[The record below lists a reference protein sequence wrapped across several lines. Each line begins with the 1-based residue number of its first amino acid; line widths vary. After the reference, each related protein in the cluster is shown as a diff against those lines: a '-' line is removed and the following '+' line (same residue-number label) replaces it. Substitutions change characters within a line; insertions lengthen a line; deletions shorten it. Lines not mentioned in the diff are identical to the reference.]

1 MVDRTNYIEIGKKL
15 QKEYEDNFRHIPDLL
30 NREALYNAFA
40 KKFLQKQQQEGI
52 FNKTA
57 DQLCQMIV
65 DMMNARI
72 KAKAKNLQAQAEAER
87 IDRNGN
93 DIFFTIRDGDY
104 AFNETWEKF
113 DAKGDLIP
121 ESVQQKFDP
130 KASGIMGTFFEAL
143 FLGKKAESSGLPDI
157 ENLLE
162 AKTSVDKIG
171 KGGMDVGDLTARF
184 NQGYIK
190 DAIDKTVDE
199 GFVRAFGFLKIIEKI
214 ANLIVIRT
222 EIDKEGS
229 DKNTEARKWI
239 KFTYLSAEIY
249 AKLNIEKIWAAYLLS
264 GTKGNEEAT
273 DGFYQVTKG
282 KIDVK
287 SEREYDYYPEGL
299 KGSGDWWQVKPGGKI
314 PRTDPRWFARVP
326 LTVKIRGADLHDG
339 KGIESTKLY
348 LDMKNLFDFPGG
360 KDAFRDAMHEI
371 EVEQLLWDSSPDAY
385 EWRRNNGLQP

>member
-1 MVDRTNYIEIGKKL
+1 VVARTDYIEIGKKL
-15 QKEYEDNFRHIPDLL
+15 QAEYESKFRNIPNLL
-30 NREALYNAFA
+30 DREALYNVFA
-40 KKFLQKQQQEGI
+40 KKFLIKQKQEGV
-52 FNKTA
+52 FDKTA
-57 DQLCQMIV
+57 NDLCQLVV

-72 KAKAKNLQAQAEAER
+72 KAKAKNLQAEAEAER

-93 DIFFTIRDGDY
+93 DIFFTIRNEDY

-121 ESVQQKFDP
+121 KSVQQKFDP

-157 ENLLE
+157 EDLLE
-162 AKTSVDKIG
+162 AKTSIDKVG
-171 KGGMDVGDLTARF
+171 KGEMDVGDLTARL

-199 GFVRAFGFLKIIEKI
+199 GFVRAFAFLKVIEKI

-222 EIDKEGS
+222 KIDNEGS
-229 DKNTEARKWI
+229 DKNVKTRKWI

-264 GTKGNEEAT
+264 GTEGNEEAT
-273 DGFYQVTKG
+273 DGFYHVSRG
-282 KIDVK
+282 KVDVK
-287 SEREYDYYPEGL
+287 SEREYDYYPQGL
-299 KGSGDWWQVKPGGKI
+299 KGPGGWWQVKPGGKI
-314 PRTDPRWFARVP
+314 PKEELRYFARVP
-326 LTVKIRGADLHDG
+326 LTVKIRGRNLHDG
-339 KGIESTKLY
+339 KGLESTKLY
-348 LDMKNLFDFPGG
+348 LDMKDLFDFPGG
-360 KDAFRDAMHEI
+360 EDAFYDAMHEI
-371 EVEQLLWDSSPDAY
+371 EVEQLLWNSSPNAY